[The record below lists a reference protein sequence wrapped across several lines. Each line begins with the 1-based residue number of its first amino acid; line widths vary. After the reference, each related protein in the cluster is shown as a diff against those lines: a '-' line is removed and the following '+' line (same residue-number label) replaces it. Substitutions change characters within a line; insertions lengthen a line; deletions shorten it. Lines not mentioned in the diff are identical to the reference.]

1 MQEQLTNSAFPDTTS
16 DLNEMFNQEILSH
29 FLDGVITIDRRGII
43 HSINRAVEQIFGYT
57 SSQLVG
63 ANVSVL
69 MPQPFRSHHDG
80 YLAQYQRTGQASI
93 IGKGQREVRG
103 QRADGTVFPMDLAV
117 FEFTVGDQ
125 IHYCGILRDISAR
138 KQIET
143 DLRIAS
149 YAFEAPIGMVVTD
162 ARTRILKVNHAF
174 TRITGYTEREAIG
187 NPASLLRS
195 DHHPAEFWTDMWDC
209 LYQNHIWEGEVW
221 SRRKNGEVFPKWL
234 TVTAIRDEAGSISH
248 YIATM
253 NDLSEQKASEEA
265 IRQLALYDPLT
276 GLPNRRLL
284 MDRLRQAMSVGAR
297 NALYGALLFID
308 LDHFKTLN
316 DTLGHSCGDQLLKQV
331 ADRLSGCIRQSDT
344 VARLG
349 GDEFVIMLVELS
361 SDPISAAERTKL
373 VVNSIIEKFKQPFLL
388 NEEHFH
394 TTPSIG
400 ATLFVGHRES
410 IDDLLIQADLAMY
423 KAKSDGRNGYCF
435 FDPEMQS
442 AALKRSTLEMD
453 IRQGIQQEQFVVYYQ
468 PQVNVE
474 EQIKAFEALLRWQ
487 HPLRGFVSP
496 SEFIPLAEETGLI
509 IPLGLWVIESAC
521 RQLVAWSQ
529 DEQRG
534 EQSIAVNVSAKQIYH
549 SDFVAEVKDII
560 DRTGADPHLLKMEL
574 TESLLLANV
583 DESIIKM
590 NQLRDLGIR
599 FSLDDF
605 GTGYSSLNHLKRLP
619 LDQLKIDQS
628 FVRDVLLDEHDATI
642 ARTIIAL
649 GESMRLNVIAEGV
662 ESSEQKEFLVNC
674 GCRCFQGYLFGYP
687 DLPEKY

>member
-1 MQEQLTNSAFPDTTS
+1 MQEQMTGIVEPNASP
-16 DLNEMFNQEILSH
+16 DLNEDLNQAILSH
-29 FLDGVITIDRRGII
+29 FLDGIITIDGQGTI
-43 HSINRAVEQIFGYT
+43 HSINRAVEKIFGYP

-63 ANVSVL
+63 SNVSLL

-80 YLAQYQRTGQASI
+80 YLRQYQQTGKASI

-103 QRADGTVFPMDLAV
+103 QRADGSVFPMDLAV
-117 FEFTVGDQ
+117 LEFTFGDQ

-138 KQIET
+138 KQIEM

-149 YAFEAPIGMVVTD
+149 YAFEAPIGMIVTD
-162 ARTRILKVNHAF
+162 ARTHILKVNQAF

-195 DHHPAEFWTDMWDC
+195 DVHPPEFWNAMWDC
-209 LYQNHIWEGEVW
+209 LYQNQIWEGEVW
-221 SRRKNGEVFPKWL
+221 SRRKNGEVFPEWL

-253 NDLSEQKASEEA
+253 KDLSEQKASEEA

-276 GLPNRRLL
+276 SLPNRRLL
-284 MDRLRQAMSVGAR
+284 LDRLRQAMSVGAR

-316 DTLGHSCGDQLLKQV
+316 DTLGHSCGDELLKQV
-331 ADRLSGCIRQSDT
+331 AQRLSGCIRQSDT

-361 SDPISAAERTKL
+361 SDPVSAAERTKI
-373 VVNSIIEKFKQPFLL
+373 VVNSIIEKFKESFAINADQL
-388 NEEHFH
+388 H

-453 IRQGIQQEQFVVYYQ
+453 IRHGIQQEQFVVFYQ
-468 PQVNVE
+468 PQVDVE
-474 EQIKAFEALLRWQ
+474 EQIRAYEALLRWQ

-496 SEFIPLAEETGLI
+496 LEFIPLAEETGLI
-509 IPLGLWVIESAC
+509 IPLGLWVIEAAC
-521 RQLVAWSQ
+521 RQLVAWSR
-529 DEQRG
+529 DEKRC
-534 EQSIAVNVSAKQIYH
+534 ERSIAVNVSARQIYH
-549 SDFVAEVKDII
+549 ADFVNEVKEII
-560 DRTGADPHLLKMEL
+560 DRTGVDPHLLKMEL

-590 NQLRDLGIR
+590 NQLRELGIR

-605 GTGYSSLNHLKRLP
+605 GTGFSSLSHLKRLP

-628 FVRDVLLDEHDATI
+628 FVRDVLLDDHDATI

-649 GESMRLNVIAEGV
+649 GESMSLNVIAEGV
-662 ESSEQKEFLVNC
+662 ESREQKEFLVSC

-687 DLPEKY
+687 DLPGRY

>member
-1 MQEQLTNSAFPDTTS
+1 MREQLTSSVIPDTAS

-29 FLDGVITIDRRGII
+29 FLDGVITIDGQGII
-43 HSINRAVEQIFGYT
+43 HSVNRAVEQIFGYT
-57 SSQLVG
+57 SVQLLG
-63 ANVSVL
+63 ANVSLL
-69 MPQPFRSHHDG
+69 MPQPFRSHHDE
-80 YLAQYQRTGQASI
+80 YIRQYQHTGQASI

-221 SRRKNGEVFPKWL
+221 SRRKNGEMFPKWL

-331 ADRLSGCIRQSDT
+331 ADSLSGCIRQSDT

-373 VVNSIIEKFKQPFLL
+373 VVNSIIDKFKEPFLL

-423 KAKSDGRNGYCF
+423 KAKSTGRNGYCF

-468 PQVNVE
+468 PQVNVK

-529 DEQRG
+529 DEQRR
-534 EQSIAVNVSAKQIYH
+534 EHSIAVNVSAKQIYH

-590 NQLRDLGIR
+590 KQLRDLGIR

-649 GESMRLNVIAEGV
+649 GESMSLNVIAEGV
-662 ESSEQKEFLVNC
+662 ESSEQKEFLIRC

-687 DLPEKY
+687 DLPERY